1 MNDILR
7 LGLFALRYFFSTF
20 CLILLLFGSISL
32 HSLDASQLSTHL
44 STSSHFSVTISLSSE
59 TVQKLKDGGFQL
71 YGFKAVKASGRGVPL
86 VWFAT
91 AQYLVNTNV
100 DWSENYQA
108 YISSQLN
115 PNHGDVI
122 KPCRSTKLKAD
133 AKTKAISACS
143 SQIINLDEQ
152 MIVDK
157 YGNTSVLRGGEVG
170 AISIVNQAQTQ
181 WTCGISQAVAT
192 PIPNPLFAFPLYGN
206 NKLVITP
213 IKKVLLMFA
222 SEPVNTG
229 TVVVES
235 SGSGILVDLTGVQ
248 SRDLTYDINN
258 GWGPTDQVWAK
269 IIRVTSDITQL
280 LIEQ

>member
-1 MNDILR
+1 V
-7 LGLFALRYFFSTF
+7 LFALRYLLITFITF
-20 CLILLLFGSISL
+20 CLTLLLFGSISI
-32 HSLDASQLSTHL
+32 HILDASQLSTQS
-44 STSSHFSVTISLSSE
+44 STSSHFSVNISLSSE

-71 YGFKAVKASGRGVPL
+71 YGFKVVKASGRGVPL

-91 AQYLVNTNV
+91 NQYLVNTTV

-108 YISSQLN
+108 YISTQLN
-115 PNHGDVI
+115 PNPGDVI
-122 KPCRSTKLKAD
+122 KPCHSTRLKAD
-133 AKTKAISACS
+133 AKAISACS
-143 SQIINLDEQ
+143 SQFINLGEQ

-170 AISIVNQAQTQ
+170 AILILNKAQMQ
-181 WTCGISQAVAT
+181 WTSGISQAVAT
-192 PIPNPLFAFPLYGN
+192 SIPNPLSAFPLYGN

-229 TVVVES
+229 TVVVKS
-235 SGSGILVDLTGVQ
+235 SAAVVLVDLTDVQ
-248 SRDLTYDINN
+248 SHDLTYDINN

-269 IIRVTSDITQL
+269 IISVTSDITQL